1 MNIFLVRHGKDDDK
15 YRGGWSNLPLIQEGI
30 IQSKLLA
37 EYLKDKESKYNIQII
52 ISSDLLRTKQTAEII
67 QKELCVP
74 VHYTYQLREINNGK
88 LAGML
93 NEDVLKLYPGL
104 YFSSL
109 KMNEKYPGG
118 ESPKNFYDR
127 IKSSFYDILEKYKS
141 YDNILLVTH
150 SGVINII
157 CCIVKGVEWSNSMKN
172 FEVSN
177 AAIHKLVIDSN
188 GRMKFEMENNI
199 IQSLR

>member
-74 VHYTYQLREINNGK
+74 VDYTYQLREINNGK